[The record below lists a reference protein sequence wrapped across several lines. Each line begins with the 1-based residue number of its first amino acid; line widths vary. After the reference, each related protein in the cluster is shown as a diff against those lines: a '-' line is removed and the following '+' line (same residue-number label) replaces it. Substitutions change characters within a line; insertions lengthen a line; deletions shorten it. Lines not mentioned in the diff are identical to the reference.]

1 MAHTFIFHQPLLHSP
16 LRRCKSTKQFPRIAK
31 ACEKLKP
38 NTLVDGEIV
47 ALDGNGIKSQLATD
61 PATPR
66 AIDINGEVSFAVR
79 ARLGQLQNV
88 QRERRRRL
96 HRVRIH

>member
-47 ALDGNGIKSQLATD
+47 ALDGKVSNRNWPQI
-61 PATPR
+61 PR
-66 AIDINGEVSFAVR
+66 LPVLLIST
-79 ARLGQLQNV
+79 ARFPSPCG
-88 QRERRRRL
+88 RG
-96 HRVRIH
+96 